1 MSVDSLNQDVKSQI
15 DNLLLDTKKSSLDI
29 AKTSTET
36 KNSLLID
43 IANNIN
49 ESGSLIL
56 SNNEIDLNLLDP
68 KNFSPA
74 FYDRL
79 KLDNPRI
86 DQMIQN
92 INEVIGLD
100 DPVGKNRFLY
110 ERPNGLKVF
119 KQSIPLGVICII
131 YESRPNVTSD
141 AASLCLKSG
150 NSVLLRG
157 GSECFNTNKIL
168 VEIIQKSLIKNNINQ
183 HSVNLVP
190 YTDREVMKYVLRK
203 DEDIDL
209 VIPRGGEGLIRFVS
223 ENSSIPVIKHYKG
236 VCHVYLDSEADL
248 KIAQDVAINSKIQRP
263 GVCNAMETLIINKN
277 LPKDFISNLLNE
289 FINNKVLIYGE
300 DELSKYIGNDLFT
313 LLNPEYY
320 HNEYLDMKL
329 NIKLVNDIDQA
340 IRHIEEY
347 GSLHTESIV
356 TSNERNKETF
366 VQKLNSSAIFHNAS
380 TRFNDGN
387 ELGLGA
393 EIGISTTKLH
403 AFGPMGLNE
412 LTSEKFVV
420 YGSCLLYTS
429 PSPRDS

>member
-1 MSVDSLNQDVKSQI
+1 MCIRDS
-15 DNLLLDTKKSSLDI
+15 
-29 AKTSTET
+29 
-36 KNSLLID
+36 
-43 IANNIN
+43 
-49 ESGSLIL
+49 
-56 SNNEIDLNLLDP
+56 
-68 KNFSPA
+68 
-74 FYDRL
+74 
-79 KLDNPRI
+79 
-86 DQMIQN
+86 
-92 INEVIGLD
+92 
-100 DPVGKNRFLY
+100 
-110 ERPNGLKVF
+110 
-119 KQSIPLGVICII
+119 
-131 YESRPNVTSD
+131 
-141 AASLCLKSG
+141 
-150 NSVLLRG
+150 
-157 GSECFNTNKIL
+157 
-168 VEIIQKSLIKNNINQ
+168 
-183 HSVNLVP
+183 
-190 YTDREVMKYVLRK
+190 
-203 DEDIDL
+203 
-209 VIPRGGEGLIRFVS
+209 
-223 ENSSIPVIKHYKG
+223 YKG

-289 FINNKVLIYGE
+289 FLNNKVLIYGE

-420 YGSCLLYTS
+420 YGSGQIK
-429 PSPRDS
+429 

>member
-49 ESGSLIL
+49 ESRSLIL

-190 YTDREVMKYVLRK
+190 YTDREVMKYILRK

-300 DELSKYIGNDLFT
+300 DELSRYISNGLFT
-313 LLNPEYY
+313 LLNPEYF

-340 IRHIEEY
+340 IKHIEEY

-366 VQKLNSSAIFHNAS
+366 IQKLNSSAIFHNAS

-420 YGSCLLYTS
+420 YGSGQIK
-429 PSPRDS
+429 

>member
-49 ESGSLIL
+49 ESRSLIL

-68 KNFSPA
+68 KNFSLA

-420 YGSCLLYTS
+420 YGSGQIK
-429 PSPRDS
+429 

>member
-49 ESGSLIL
+49 ESRSLIL

-313 LLNPEYY
+313 LLNPEYF

-340 IRHIEEY
+340 IKHIEEY

-420 YGSCLLYTS
+420 YGSGQIK
-429 PSPRDS
+429 

>member
-1 MSVDSLNQDVKSQI
+1 MSVDTLNQDVKSQI
-15 DNLLLDTKKSSLDI
+15 DNLLMDTKKSSLDI
-29 AKTSTET
+29 AKTNTET
-36 KNSLLID
+36 KNLLLID
-43 IANNIN
+43 IAKNIN
-49 ESGSLIL
+49 ESRTPIL
-56 SNNEIDLNLLDP
+56 LNNEKYLNLLDP

-79 KLDNPRI
+79 KLNDERI

-92 INEVIGLD
+92 INEVIDLD
-100 DPVGKNRFLY
+100 DPVRKNRFLY

-168 VEIIQKSLIKNNINQ
+168 VDIIQKSLIKNNINKDC
-183 HSVNLVP
+183 VNLVP
-190 YTDREVMKYVLRK
+190 YTDREVMKYILRK
-203 DEDIDL
+203 DDDVDL

-248 KIAQDVAINSKIQRP
+248 KIAHDIAINSKIQRP

-277 LPKDFISNLLNE
+277 LPKDFISNLMHE
-289 FINNKVLIYGE
+289 FINNKVLIYAE
-300 DELSKYIGNDLFT
+300 DELSNYITNDLFT
-313 LLNPEYY
+313 KLRPEDY

-329 NIKLVNDIDQA
+329 NIKIVSDIKQA
-340 IRHIEEY
+340 INHIEEY

-356 TSNERNKETF
+356 TSNERNKEIF
-366 VQKLNSSAIFHNAS
+366 KMDFIEEQNANEIVENEINNSIMAIADDDDFEDD
-380 TRFNDGN
+380 R
-387 ELGLGA
+387 E
-393 EIGISTTKLH
+393 E
-403 AFGPMGLNE
+403 MGY
-412 LTSEKFVV
+412 SS
-420 YGSCLLYTS
+420 YMSG
-429 PSPRDS
+429 D

>member
-49 ESGSLIL
+49 ESRSLIL

-190 YTDREVMKYVLRK
+190 YTDREVMKYILRK

-300 DELSKYIGNDLFT
+300 DELSRYISNDLFT
-313 LLNPEYY
+313 LLNPEYF

-340 IRHIEEY
+340 IKHIEEY

-366 VQKLNSSAIFHNAS
+366 IQKLNSSAIFHNAS

-420 YGSCLLYTS
+420 YGSGQIK
-429 PSPRDS
+429 

>member
-1 MSVDSLNQDVKSQI
+1 MSVDTLNQDVKSQI
-15 DNLLLDTKKSSLDI
+15 DNLLMDTKKSSLDI
-29 AKTSTET
+29 AKTNTET
-36 KNSLLID
+36 KNLLVID
-43 IANNIN
+43 IAKNIN
-49 ESGSLIL
+49 ESRTPIL
-56 SNNEIDLNLLDP
+56 LNNEKDLNLLNP

-79 KLDNPRI
+79 KLNDERI

-92 INEVIGLD
+92 INEVIDLD
-100 DPVGKNRFLY
+100 DPVRKNRFLY

-168 VEIIQKSLIKNNINQ
+168 VDIIQKSLIKNNINKDC
-183 HSVNLVP
+183 VNLVP
-190 YTDREVMKYVLRK
+190 YTDREVMKYILRK
-203 DEDIDL
+203 DDDVDL

-248 KIAQDVAINSKIQRP
+248 KIAHDIAINSKIQRP

-277 LPKDFISNLLNE
+277 LPKDFISNLMHE
-289 FINNKVLIYGE
+289 FINNKVLIYAE
-300 DELSKYIGNDLFT
+300 DELSNYITNDLFT
-313 LLNPEYY
+313 KLRPEDY

-329 NIKLVNDIDQA
+329 NIKIVSVIKQA
-340 IRHIEEY
+340 INHIEEY

-356 TSNERNKETF
+356 TSNERNKEIF
-366 VQKLNSSAIFHNAS
+366 IQSLNSSAIFHNAS

-420 YGSCLLYTS
+420 YGSGQIK
-429 PSPRDS
+429 

>member
-49 ESGSLIL
+49 ESRSLIL

-68 KNFSPA
+68 KNFSLA

-168 VEIIQKSLIKNNINQ
+168 VEIIQKSLVKNNINQ

-313 LLNPEYY
+313 LLNPEYF

-340 IRHIEEY
+340 IKHIEEY

-366 VQKLNSSAIFHNAS
+366 IQKLNSSAIFHNAS

-420 YGSCLLYTS
+420 YGSGQIK
-429 PSPRDS
+429 

>member
-49 ESGSLIL
+49 ESRSLIL

-190 YTDREVMKYVLRK
+190 YTDREVMKYILRK

-313 LLNPEYY
+313 LLNPEYF

-340 IRHIEEY
+340 IKHIEEY

-366 VQKLNSSAIFHNAS
+366 IQKLNSSAIFHNAS

-420 YGSCLLYTS
+420 YGSGQIK
-429 PSPRDS
+429 

>member
-15 DNLLLDTKKSSLDI
+15 DSLLVDTKKSSLDI
-29 AKTSTET
+29 AKTNTET
-36 KNSLLID
+36 KNSLLVD

-49 ESGSLIL
+49 ESRTLIL
-56 SNNEIDLNLLDP
+56 SNNEKDLNLLDP
-68 KNFSPA
+68 KNFSLA

-79 KLDNPRI
+79 KLDNSRI

-92 INEVIGLD
+92 INEVIDLD
-100 DPVGKNRFLY
+100 DPVRKNRFLY

-168 VEIIQKSLIKNNINQ
+168 VKIIQKSLIKNNINQ

-190 YTDREVMKYVLRK
+190 HTDREVMKYILKK
-203 DEDIDL
+203 DEDVDL

-248 KIAQDVAINSKIQRP
+248 KIAHDVAINSKIQRP

-313 LLNPEYY
+313 ILSPEYY

-329 NIKLVNDIDQA
+329 NIKLVSDIDQA
-340 IRHIEEY
+340 IKHIEEY

-356 TSNERNKETF
+356 TSDERNKEIF
-366 VQKLNSSAIFHNAS
+366 IKSLNSSAIFHNAS

-420 YGSCLLYTS
+420 YGSGQIK
-429 PSPRDS
+429 

>member
-15 DNLLLDTKKSSLDI
+15 DNLLLDTKRSSLDI

-49 ESGSLIL
+49 ESRSLIL

-68 KNFSPA
+68 KNFSLA

-340 IRHIEEY
+340 IKHIEEY

-420 YGSCLLYTS
+420 YGSGQIK
-429 PSPRDS
+429 

>member
-15 DNLLLDTKKSSLDI
+15 DNLLLDTKRSSLDI

-49 ESGSLIL
+49 ESRSLIL

-68 KNFSPA
+68 KNFSLA

-300 DELSKYIGNDLFT
+300 DELSRYISNDLFT
-313 LLNPEYY
+313 LLNPEYF

-420 YGSCLLYTS
+420 YGSGQIK
-429 PSPRDS
+429 

>member
-49 ESGSLIL
+49 ESRSLIL

-68 KNFSPA
+68 KNFSLA

-190 YTDREVMKYVLRK
+190 YTDREVMKYILRK

-248 KIAQDVAINSKIQRP
+248 KIAQDVAMNSKIQRP

-366 VQKLNSSAIFHNAS
+366 IQKLNSSAIFHNAS

-420 YGSCLLYTS
+420 YGSGQIK
-429 PSPRDS
+429 

>member
-49 ESGSLIL
+49 ESRSLIL

-68 KNFSPA
+68 KNFSLA

-289 FINNKVLIYGE
+289 FVNNKVLIYGE

-420 YGSCLLYTS
+420 YGSGQIK
-429 PSPRDS
+429 

>member
-49 ESGSLIL
+49 ESRSLIL

-68 KNFSPA
+68 KNFSLA

-313 LLNPEYY
+313 LLNPEYF

-340 IRHIEEY
+340 IKHIEEY

-366 VQKLNSSAIFHNAS
+366 IQKLNSSAIFHNAS

-420 YGSCLLYTS
+420 YGSGQIK
-429 PSPRDS
+429 

>member
-49 ESGSLIL
+49 ESRSLIL

-68 KNFSPA
+68 KNFSLA

-79 KLDNPRI
+79 KLDNTRI

-110 ERPNGLKVF
+110 QRPNGLKVF

-190 YTDREVMKYVLRK
+190 YTDREVMKYILRK

-340 IRHIEEY
+340 IKHIEEY

-366 VQKLNSSAIFHNAS
+366 IQKLNSSAIFHNAS

-420 YGSCLLYTS
+420 YGSGQIK
-429 PSPRDS
+429 

>member
-1 MSVDSLNQDVKSQI
+1 MSVDTLNQDVKSQI
-15 DNLLLDTKKSSLDI
+15 DSLLVDTKKSSLDI
-29 AKTSTET
+29 AKTNTET
-36 KNSLLID
+36 KNSLLVD

-49 ESGSLIL
+49 ESRTLIL
-56 SNNEIDLNLLDP
+56 SNNEKDLNLLDP
-68 KNFSPA
+68 KNFSLA

-79 KLDNPRI
+79 KLDNSRI

-92 INEVIGLD
+92 INEVIDLD
-100 DPVGKNRFLY
+100 DPVRKNRFLY

-168 VEIIQKSLIKNNINQ
+168 VKIIQKSLIKNNINQ

-190 YTDREVMKYVLRK
+190 HTDREVMKYILKK
-203 DEDIDL
+203 DEDVDL
-209 VIPRGGEGLIRFVS
+209 IIPRGGEGLIRFVS

-248 KIAQDVAINSKIQRP
+248 KIAHDVAINSKIQRP

-313 LLNPEYY
+313 ILSPEYY

-329 NIKLVNDIDQA
+329 NIKLVSDIDQA
-340 IRHIEEY
+340 IKHIEEY

-356 TSNERNKETF
+356 TSDERNKEIF
-366 VQKLNSSAIFHNAS
+366 IKSLNSSAIFHNAS

-420 YGSCLLYTS
+420 YGSGQIK
-429 PSPRDS
+429 

>member
-15 DNLLLDTKKSSLDI
+15 DNLLLDTKRSSLDI

-49 ESGSLIL
+49 ESRSLIL

-68 KNFSPA
+68 KNFSLA

-300 DELSKYIGNDLFT
+300 DELSRYISNDLFT

-420 YGSCLLYTS
+420 YGSGQIK
-429 PSPRDS
+429 

>member
-49 ESGSLIL
+49 ESRSLIL

-68 KNFSPA
+68 KNFSLA

-86 DQMIQN
+86 DQMIEN

-190 YTDREVMKYVLRK
+190 YTDREVMKYILRK

-340 IRHIEEY
+340 IKHIEEY

-366 VQKLNSSAIFHNAS
+366 IQKLNSSAIFHNAS

-420 YGSCLLYTS
+420 YGSGQIK
-429 PSPRDS
+429 

>member
-15 DNLLLDTKKSSLDI
+15 DNLLLDTKRSSLDI

-49 ESGSLIL
+49 ESRSLIL

-68 KNFSPA
+68 KNFSLA

-86 DQMIQN
+86 DQMIEN

-168 VEIIQKSLIKNNINQ
+168 VEIIQKSLVKNNINQ

-190 YTDREVMKYVLRK
+190 YTDREVIKYILRK

-340 IRHIEEY
+340 IKHIEEY

-366 VQKLNSSAIFHNAS
+366 IQKLNSSAIFHNAS

-420 YGSCLLYTS
+420 YGSGQIK
-429 PSPRDS
+429 

>member
-1 MSVDSLNQDVKSQI
+1 MSVDTLNQDVKSQI
-15 DNLLLDTKKSSLDI
+15 DNLLMDTKKSSLDI
-29 AKTSTET
+29 AKTNTEN
-36 KNSLLID
+36 KNLLLID
-43 IANNIN
+43 IAKNIN
-49 ESGSLIL
+49 ESRTPIL
-56 SNNEIDLNLLDP
+56 LNNEKDLNLLDP

-79 KLDNPRI
+79 KLNDERI

-92 INEVIGLD
+92 INEVIDLD
-100 DPVGKNRFLY
+100 DPVRKNRFLY

-168 VEIIQKSLIKNNINQ
+168 VDIIQKSLIKNNINKDC
-183 HSVNLVP
+183 VNLVP
-190 YTDREVMKYVLRK
+190 YTDREVMKYILRK
-203 DEDIDL
+203 DDDVDL

-248 KIAQDVAINSKIQRP
+248 KIAHDIAINSKIQRP

-277 LPKDFISNLLNE
+277 LPKDFISNLMHE
-289 FINNKVLIYGE
+289 FINNKVLIYAE
-300 DELSKYIGNDLFT
+300 DELSNYITNDLFT
-313 LLNPEYY
+313 KLRPEDY

-329 NIKLVNDIDQA
+329 NIKIVSDIQQA
-340 IRHIEEY
+340 IKHIEEY

-356 TSNERNKETF
+356 TSNEINKEIF
-366 VQKLNSSAIFHNAS
+366 IQSLNSSAIFHNAS

-420 YGSCLLYTS
+420 YGSGQIK
-429 PSPRDS
+429 

>member
-15 DNLLLDTKKSSLDI
+15 DSLLVDTKKSSLDI
-29 AKTSTET
+29 AKTNTET
-36 KNSLLID
+36 KNSLLVD

-49 ESGSLIL
+49 ESRTLIL
-56 SNNEIDLNLLDP
+56 SNNEKDLNLLDP
-68 KNFSPA
+68 KNFSLA

-79 KLDNPRI
+79 KLDNSRI

-92 INEVIGLD
+92 INEVIDLD
-100 DPVGKNRFLY
+100 DPVRKNRFLY

-168 VEIIQKSLIKNNINQ
+168 VKIIQKSLIKNNINQ

-190 YTDREVMKYVLRK
+190 HTDREVMKYILKK
-203 DEDIDL
+203 DEDVDL
-209 VIPRGGEGLIRFVS
+209 IIPRGGEGLIRFVS

-248 KIAQDVAINSKIQRP
+248 KIAHDVAINSKIQRP

-313 LLNPEYY
+313 ILRPEYY

-329 NIKLVNDIDQA
+329 NIKLVSDIDQA
-340 IRHIEEY
+340 IKHIEEY

-356 TSNERNKETF
+356 TSDERNKEIF
-366 VQKLNSSAIFHNAS
+366 IKSLNSSAIFHNAS

-420 YGSCLLYTS
+420 YGSGQIK
-429 PSPRDS
+429 

>member
-49 ESGSLIL
+49 ESRSLIL

-190 YTDREVMKYVLRK
+190 YTDREVMKYILRK

-340 IRHIEEY
+340 IKHIEEY

-366 VQKLNSSAIFHNAS
+366 IQKLNSSAIFHNAS

-420 YGSCLLYTS
+420 YGSGQIK
-429 PSPRDS
+429 

>member
-15 DNLLLDTKKSSLDI
+15 DNLLLDTKRSSLDI

-49 ESGSLIL
+49 ESRSLIL

-68 KNFSPA
+68 KNFSLA

-86 DQMIQN
+86 DQMIEN

-168 VEIIQKSLIKNNINQ
+168 VEIIQKSLVKNNINQ

-190 YTDREVMKYVLRK
+190 YTDREVMKYILRK

-248 KIAQDVAINSKIQRP
+248 KIAHDVAINSKIQRP

-277 LPKDFISNLLNE
+277 LPKDFISNLMNE

-340 IRHIEEY
+340 IKHIEEY

-366 VQKLNSSAIFHNAS
+366 IQKLNSSAIFHNAS

-420 YGSCLLYTS
+420 YGSGQIK
-429 PSPRDS
+429 

>member
-49 ESGSLIL
+49 ESRSLIL

-68 KNFSPA
+68 KNFSLA

-340 IRHIEEY
+340 IKHIEEY

-366 VQKLNSSAIFHNAS
+366 IQKLNSSAIFHNAS

-420 YGSCLLYTS
+420 YGSGQIK
-429 PSPRDS
+429 

>member
-49 ESGSLIL
+49 ESRSLIL

-68 KNFSPA
+68 KNFSLA

-190 YTDREVMKYVLRK
+190 YTDREVMKYILRK

-300 DELSKYIGNDLFT
+300 DELSRYISNDLFT
-313 LLNPEYY
+313 LLNPEYF

-340 IRHIEEY
+340 IMHIEEY

-420 YGSCLLYTS
+420 YGSGQIK
-429 PSPRDS
+429 